1 MNFSIT
7 SPLEKSLISRKHA
20 IENDDYEGFVSQLH
34 IDLNAK
40 IQDLQQYSSM
50 YHNLGED
57 VITVFLVTNLKS
69 MAYNAYHDV
78 YNNGHVDLFIEA
90 GNFKW
95 LGECKLQGGPSYSNK
110 GFKQLTTRYSDGHE
124 YSRSGGILI
133 YNQKKSKTTLDCMEE
148 WHGFLE
154 SEPEIQA
161 LNLYCDPLDIQ
172 SGRPYFD
179 STHKHEKSG
188 MNYKIRHFFVNL
200 FHNPKDKNKK

>member
-69 MAYNAYHDV
+69 
-78 YNNGHVDLFIEA
+78 I
-90 GNFKW
+90 FKIIYTIILW
-95 LGECKLQGGPSYSNK
+95 L
-110 GFKQLTTRYSDGHE
+110 
-124 YSRSGGILI
+124 
-133 YNQKKSKTTLDCMEE
+133 
-148 WHGFLE
+148 
-154 SEPEIQA
+154 
-161 LNLYCDPLDIQ
+161 
-172 SGRPYFD
+172 
-179 STHKHEKSG
+179 
-188 MNYKIRHFFVNL
+188 
-200 FHNPKDKNKK
+200 